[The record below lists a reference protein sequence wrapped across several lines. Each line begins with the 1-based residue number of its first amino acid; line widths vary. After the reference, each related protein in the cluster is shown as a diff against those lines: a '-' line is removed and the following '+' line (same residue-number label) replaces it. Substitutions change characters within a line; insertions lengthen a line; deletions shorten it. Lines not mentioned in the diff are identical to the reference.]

1 MQRFLPIIKPQNNA
15 EKQALDTSS
24 YLWNNLLSDKVDMCV
39 ALIAGKITDAVYEI
53 SDKMLTVEN
62 EIVSVMYVKDDF

>member
-1 MQRFLPIIKPQNNA
+1 
-15 EKQALDTSS
+15 
-24 YLWNNLLSDKVDMCV
+24 MCV